1 MMRSSLSRIYK
12 DSIKIYRDTVFS
24 NTSDERFVPTHPHLA
39 SSPAKGTCLSAVGIT
54 RDQTGPI
61 ASWWLRGRAR
71 NVAGMNNSYVQVE
84 PADEVLDLYD
94 VLPERVDAAREPARP
109 TENDP
114 VTSMIKGTGRN
125 FATIM
130 GMFAL
135 SLAAF
140 IACVTLFSV
149 GVSLLVL
156 VVGLFILVGCLIV
169 AGWASR
175 MTMALLDYA
184 GITLPRTHSSRRSTG
199 LRGKLRRLAYPQAW
213 RDLLHVLV
221 NFILSIITF
230 SLALTWV
237 FGGLGGVTYWFWSQW
252 LPQPNDGLPALLG
265 YPGRFADI
273 TFNSVAGALLLV
285 TTPLML
291 RGLVRLHGAVAYALL
306 VDETPA
312 LRQQVSELTQSR
324 TAAGEAEVHT
334 LRRLERD
341 LHDGPQQ
348 RLVRLGMDLSA
359 AQRRARRRSGPGPC
373 AARRG
378 NEAVTRRTGRDSYLS
393 RGIAPPILAEQGLPA
408 AITALAARCTIPTS
422 VEVDEVQ
429 LSDAAQNAAYFVVAE
444 ALANMEKHSQAHSA
458 SVEVRRLGALAVINI
473 TDDGVG
479 GASLAKGH
487 GLSGL
492 LGPAGRCG
500 WDPNRSHRRRVVPP
514 CLRRRS
520 HNRANSLPTCQTLR
534 RL

>member
-1 MMRSSLSRIYK
+1 
-12 DSIKIYRDTVFS
+12 
-24 NTSDERFVPTHPHLA
+24 
-39 SSPAKGTCLSAVGIT
+39 
-54 RDQTGPI
+54 
-61 ASWWLRGRAR
+61 
-71 NVAGMNNSYVQVE
+71 MNDSYVRVE

-94 VLPERVDAAREPARP
+94 VLPERVEAPLEPARP
-109 TENDP
+109 TEDDP

-125 FATIM
+125 FAAIM

-135 SLAAF
+135 AVTAF
-140 IACVTLFSV
+140 VACTALFSV
-149 GVSLLVL
+149 GLGLLVL

-169 AGWASR
+169 AGWSSR

-184 GITLPRTHSSRRSTG
+184 GITLPRTRYPTAG
-199 LRGKLRRLAYPQAW
+199 PGFRGKLRRLAYAQSW

-252 LPQPNDGLPALLG
+252 LPQPNEGLPALLG
-265 YPGRFADI
+265 YPGRFAEI
-273 TFNSVAGALLLV
+273 TFNSVLGAMLLLS
-285 TTPLML
+285 TPLML
-291 RGLVRLHGAVAYALL
+291 RGLIKLHGAVGYALL

-359 AQRRARRRSGPGPC
+359 AQRRLDDDPVRAR
-373 AARRG
+373 ALLD
-378 NEAVTRRTGRDSYLS
+378 EAMRQSQDALAEIRTLS

-408 AITALAARCTIPTS
+408 AITALAARGTIPTS
-422 VEVDEVQ
+422 VQVDDVQ

-444 ALANMEKHSQAHSA
+444 ALANMAKHSQARSA
-458 SVEVRRLGALAVINI
+458 SVEVLGVGALAVINI
-473 TDDGVG
+473 TDNGVG

-492 LGPAGRCG
+492 ADRLAGVDGTLTLSSPVGGP
-500 WDPNRSHRRRVVPP
+500 
-514 CLRRRS
+514 
-520 HNRANSLPTCQTLR
+520 TLLTATIPQR
-534 RL
+534 P

>member
-1 MMRSSLSRIYK
+1 
-12 DSIKIYRDTVFS
+12 
-24 NTSDERFVPTHPHLA
+24 
-39 SSPAKGTCLSAVGIT
+39 
-54 RDQTGPI
+54 
-61 ASWWLRGRAR
+61 
-71 NVAGMNNSYVQVE
+71 MNDSYVRNE
-84 PADEVLDLYD
+84 PVDEVLDLYGL
-94 VLPERVDAAREPARP
+94 LPERVAVAPEPARP

-125 FATIM
+125 FAAIM

-140 IACVTLFSV
+140 IACITLFSV

-156 VVGLFILVGCLIV
+156 VVGLFILVGCLVV

-184 GITLPRTHSSRRSTG
+184 GITLPRTHYPAAG
-199 LRGKLRRLAYPQAW
+199 PGFRGKLRRLAYPQAW

-230 SLALTWV
+230 SLAMTWV

-252 LPQPNDGLPALLG
+252 LPQPDQGLPDLLG

-273 TFNSVAGALLLV
+273 TFNSVVGAVLLV

-359 AQRRARRRSGPGPC
+359 AQRRLDDDPAKAR
-373 AARRG
+373 ALLD
-378 NEAVTRRTGRDSYLS
+378 EAMRQSQDALAEIRTLS

-408 AITALAARCTIPTS
+408 AITALAARGTIPTS
-422 VEVDEVQ
+422 VQVDEVQ
-429 LSDAAQNAAYFVVAE
+429 LSDAAQNAAYFLVAE

-487 GLSGL
+487 GLAGL
-492 LGPAGRCG
+492 VDRLAGVDGTLTLSSPAGG
-500 WDPNRSHRRRVVPP
+500 
-514 CLRRRS
+514 
-520 HNRANSLPTCQTLR
+520 PTLLTATIPQHS
-534 RL
+534 

>member
-1 MMRSSLSRIYK
+1 
-12 DSIKIYRDTVFS
+12 
-24 NTSDERFVPTHPHLA
+24 
-39 SSPAKGTCLSAVGIT
+39 
-54 RDQTGPI
+54 
-61 ASWWLRGRAR
+61 
-71 NVAGMNNSYVQVE
+71 MNDSYVRVE

-94 VLPERVDAAREPARP
+94 VLPERVETPLEPARP
-109 TENDP
+109 TEDDP

-125 FATIM
+125 FAAIM

-135 SLAAF
+135 AVTAF
-140 IACVTLFSV
+140 VACTALFSV
-149 GVSLLVL
+149 GLGLLVL

-169 AGWASR
+169 AGWSSR

-184 GITLPRTHSSRRSTG
+184 GITLPRTRYPTAG
-199 LRGKLRRLAYPQAW
+199 PGFRGKLRRLAYAQSW

-252 LPQPNDGLPALLG
+252 LPQPNEGLPALLG
-265 YPGRFADI
+265 YPGRFAEI
-273 TFNSVAGALLLV
+273 TFNSVLGAMLLLS
-285 TTPLML
+285 TPLML
-291 RGLVRLHGAVAYALL
+291 RGLIKLHGAVGYALL

-359 AQRRARRRSGPGPC
+359 AQRRLEDPVRAR
-373 AARRG
+373 ALLD
-378 NEAVTRRTGRDSYLS
+378 EAMRQSQDALAEIRTLS

-408 AITALAARCTIPTS
+408 AITALAARGTIPTS
-422 VEVDEVQ
+422 VQVDDVQ

-444 ALANMEKHSQAHSA
+444 ALANMSKHSQAGSA
-458 SVEVRRLGALAVINI
+458 SVEVLGVGALAVINI

-492 LGPAGRCG
+492 ADRLAGVDGTLTLSSPVGGP
-500 WDPNRSHRRRVVPP
+500 
-514 CLRRRS
+514 
-520 HNRANSLPTCQTLR
+520 TLLTATIPQR
-534 RL
+534 P

>member
-1 MMRSSLSRIYK
+1 MNDAYV
-12 DSIKIYRDTVFS
+12 RD
-24 NTSDERFVPTHPHLA
+24 
-39 SSPAKGTCLSAVGIT
+39 
-54 RDQTGPI
+54 
-61 ASWWLRGRAR
+61 
-71 NVAGMNNSYVQVE
+71 E

-94 VLPERVDAAREPARP
+94 ALPERRDESRELVRP
-109 TENDP
+109 TEHDP
-114 VTSMIKGTGRN
+114 VTSMIKDAGRN

-130 GMFAL
+130 GMFAVAL
-135 SLAAF
+135 TAF
-140 IACVTLFSV
+140 IACTALFSV
-149 GVSLLVL
+149 GVGLLVL
-156 VVGLFILVGCLIV
+156 VVGLFILVACLIV

-175 MTMALLDYA
+175 MTMALLNYA
-184 GITLPRTHSSRRSTG
+184 GIALPRTHYPAAG
-199 LRGKLRRLAYPQAW
+199 PGFRGKLRRLAYPQAW

-221 NFILSIITF
+221 NFILSIVTF
-230 SLALTWV
+230 ALALTWV

-265 YPGRFADI
+265 YPSRFADI
-273 TFNSVAGALLLV
+273 TFNSVAGAVLLI

-291 RGLVRLHGAVAYALL
+291 RGLVKLHGAVAYALL

-324 TAAGEAEVHT
+324 TAAGDAEVHT

-359 AQRRARRRSGPGPC
+359 AQRRLDDDPAKAR
-373 AARRG
+373 ALLA
-378 NEAVTRRTGRDSYLS
+378 EAMRQSQDALAEIRTLS

-408 AITALAARCTIPTS
+408 AITALAARGSIPTS

-444 ALANMEKHSQAHSA
+444 ALANMEKHSKAHYA
-458 SVEVRRLGALAVINI
+458 SIEVRRVGALAVINI

-479 GASLAKGH
+479 GASLGKGH

-492 LGPAGRCG
+492 VDRLAGVDGTLTISSPAGG
-500 WDPNRSHRRRVVPP
+500 
-514 CLRRRS
+514 
-520 HNRANSLPTCQTLR
+520 PTQLTATIPLHP
-534 RL
+534 

>member
-1 MMRSSLSRIYK
+1 M
-12 DSIKIYRDTVFS
+12 
-24 NTSDERFVPTHPHLA
+24 SD
-39 SSPAKGTCLSAVGIT
+39 
-54 RDQTGPI
+54 
-61 ASWWLRGRAR
+61 
-71 NVAGMNNSYVQVE
+71 SYVRDE

-94 VLPERVDAAREPARP
+94 VLPERVDAPHDTAHPA
-109 TENDP
+109 EDDP

-125 FATIM
+125 FGAIM

-140 IACVTLFSV
+140 VACTVLFSL
-149 GVSLLVL
+149 GLGLLVL

-169 AGWASR
+169 AGWSSR
-175 MTMALLDYA
+175 MTMALLAYT
-184 GITLPRTHSSRRSTG
+184 GIMLPRTHYPAVG
-199 LRGKLRRLAYPQAW
+199 PGFGGKLRRLTYAQSW

-221 NFILSIITF
+221 NFILSTITF

-237 FGGLGGVTYWFWSQW
+237 FGGLGGVTYWFWSGW
-252 LPQPNDGLPALLG
+252 LPESRDNGLAALLG

-273 TFNSVAGALLLV
+273 TLHTVLGTLFLL
-285 TTPLML
+285 TTPLLL
-291 RGLVRLHGAVAYALL
+291 RGLVRLHGALAYALL

-359 AQRRARRRSGPGPC
+359 AQRRLDDDPVQAR
-373 AARRG
+373 ALLD
-378 NEAVTRRTGRDSYLS
+378 EALRQSQDALAEIRTLS

-408 AITALAARCTIPTS
+408 AITAVAARGTVPTS
-422 VEVDEVQ
+422 VEVDDVQ

-444 ALANMEKHSQAHSA
+444 ALANMEKHSQARTA
-458 SVEVRRLGALAVINI
+458 SVEVRGVGALAVINI
-473 TDDGVG
+473 ADDGVG

-492 LGPAGRCG
+492 VDRLAGVDGTLTLSSPVGGP
-500 WDPNRSHRRRVVPP
+500 
-514 CLRRRS
+514 
-520 HNRANSLPTCQTLR
+520 TL
-534 RL
+534 LTATIPQQP